1 MMTEKSTKWA
11 YVQLTTKEKYIVPV
25 TNILKF
31 NVANYNSKQQYY
43 IIIDGATHKGI
54 ILFLKDSEEEVKQ
67 MIDGKRVPVPPSTII
82 RSASELSDMEP
93 GTSSIS
99 NKKKVTTTLEVKNR
113 SDNNNLEKKKNLLK
127 VASMKRKNSEE
138 LPSNIEAK
146 KATIVLKRHIVDQ
159 LKNDKVEKSVQRKN
173 YIAKYTY
180 GLEPIFLC
188 TCSMFSALSDEFF
201 YRLLNAKK
209 LLPILNV

>member
-173 YIAKYTY
+173 YIAITECEKIT
-180 GLEPIFLC
+180 
-188 TCSMFSALSDEFF
+188 SDTQ
-201 YRLLNAKK
+201 RLINNDKK
-209 LLPILNV
+209 QIPTMVYQRQNIIG